1 MTMVWLSQGHDYMM
15 ALLSLS
21 PLPRLRSW
29 SGFCLTS
36 QHGVMCEANFLEM
49 TKCLGKTRMPLQ
61 ITDCQHHM
69 AVDVGTL
76 AMVSMVNV
84 LPLGL
89 KVEEIE

>member
-1 MTMVWLSQGHDYMM
+1 
-15 ALLSLS
+15 
-21 PLPRLRSW
+21 
-29 SGFCLTS
+29 
-36 QHGVMCEANFLEM
+36 MCEANFLEM